1 MKSTVIRFGE
11 LYDIPSSNGLSR
23 PSSVRGVGYKMINM
37 GELFA
42 NDIVSDIDMERV
54 LMSDKEKE
62 KFLVNQGDLLFARQ
76 SLVASGA
83 GKCSIVK
90 DVKEPTTFE
99 SHLIRVRL
107 NQDKANPWFYYYL
120 FKLQNNPIKGIVNQ
134 CAQAGIRGNELLKV
148 KVPYI
153 AKTEQDKIVDVL
165 YDYDQAIENNNKR
178 IKILEQM
185 AENLYKEWFV
195 RFRFPGHENVEF
207 DDAKPTNWKL
217 LRLEDFGILL
227 ESGSRP
233 SGGIDDAIE
242 DGVPSLGAE
251 AVNGLAEFDYSSV
264 KLVPHE
270 FYEKLKRGK
279 NKGNHILV
287 YKDGA
292 YIGKVTIFR
301 NEFPYKEYAI
311 NEHVF
316 FLNSVDSEYQN
327 YIYFTLNQDAYYI
340 TMQNLNRNAAQPGL
354 SKPDVNRIKILV
366 PEKRIIK
373 KFNEIVEPIFEEV
386 FKIAKCNSYL
396 AKQRDL
402 LLPRLMSGKLEVK

>member
-1 MKSTVIRFGE
+1 MFWAGMKMNYTKLKYVAKYPTGKLNSNAAVEDGQYPFFTCAHEVYRIDKYAYDGE
-11 LYDIPSSNGLSR
+11 YVLLGGNNASGDFPIFYYNGKFEAYQRTYLIQPLDTKKYDTHFLYYAIGL
-23 PSSVRGVGYKMINM
+23 KL
-37 GELFA
+37 ELMKGNA
-42 NDIVSDIDMERV
+42 SGTAT
-54 LMSDKEKE
+54 
-62 KFLVNQGDLLFARQ
+62 KFLTQP
-76 SLVASGA
+76 
-83 GKCSIVK
+83 I
-90 DVKEPTTFE
+90 
-99 SHLIRVRL
+99 L
-107 NQDKANPWFYYYL
+107 NNITIENWNIEYQK
-120 FKLQNNPIKGIVNQ
+120 
-134 CAQAGIRGNELLKV
+134 
-148 KVPYI
+148 
-153 AKTEQDKIVDVL
+153 KIVDIL
-165 YDYDQAIENNNKR
+165 SRYDQAIENNNKR

-207 DDAKPTNWKL
+207 EDGKPINWEI
-217 LRLEDFGILL
+217 LRLEDFGIDL

-264 KLVPHE
+264 KLVPYE

-316 FLNSVDSEYQN
+316 FLNSVDTDYQN
-327 YIYFTLNQDAYYI
+327 YLYFTLHQDAYFT

-354 SKPDVNRIKILV
+354 SKPDMNRIKITV
-366 PEKRIIK
+366 PDK
-373 KFNEIVEPIFEEV
+373 KTVLAFNEFVEPVFDEV
-386 FKIAKCNSYL
+386 FKLAKSNKIL
-396 AKQRDL
+396 IKQRDL

>member
-1 MKSTVIRFGE
+1 
-11 LYDIPSSNGLSR
+11 
-23 PSSVRGVGYKMINM
+23 
-37 GELFA
+37 
-42 NDIVSDIDMERV
+42 
-54 LMSDKEKE
+54 
-62 KFLVNQGDLLFARQ
+62 
-76 SLVASGA
+76 
-83 GKCSIVK
+83 
-90 DVKEPTTFE
+90 
-99 SHLIRVRL
+99 
-107 NQDKANPWFYYYL
+107 
-120 FKLQNNPIKGIVNQ
+120 
-134 CAQAGIRGNELLKV
+134 
-148 KVPYI
+148 
-153 AKTEQDKIVDVL
+153 
-165 YDYDQAIENNNKR
+165 
-178 IKILEQM
+178 M

-195 RFRFPGHENVEF
+195 RFRFPGHEDVEF
-207 DDAKPTNWKL
+207 EDEKPINWEI
-217 LRLEDFGILL
+217 LRLEDFGIIL

-316 FLNSVDSEYQN
+316 FLNAVDSEYQN
-327 YIYFTLNQDAYYI
+327 YLYFTLHQDAYFT

-354 SKPDVNRIKILV
+354 SKPDMNRIKITV
-366 PEKRIIK
+366 PEKRVIK
-373 KFNEIVEPIFEEV
+373 KFNDIVEPIFEEV
-386 FKIAKCNSYL
+386 FKLAKCNSNL
-396 AKQRDL
+396 IKQRDL